1 MKSKDKKR
9 AAAAIEQRK
18 LDKALGKYFSQANM
32 ERVRKYKEHPED
44 FSEEE
49 AKELEDIMQHSREI
63 LAYMRKNLDQLEK
76 YEIMEQKEEEE
87 LQKKRLQY
95 ERAMKA
101 AAQKSKQLKKNN
113 EDKTE

>member
-32 ERVRKYKEHPED
+32 VRVRKYKAHPED
-44 FSEEE
+44 FSEDE
-49 AKELEDIMQHSREI
+49 AKELEDIIKHSQEI
-63 LAYMRKNLDQLEK
+63 LDYMRKNLLTLEK
-76 YEIMEQKEEEE
+76 YEIMERKEEEE

-101 AAQKSKQLKKNN
+101 AVQKSKQLKKNN

>member
-18 LDKALGKYFSQANM
+18 LDKALGKNFSQANM